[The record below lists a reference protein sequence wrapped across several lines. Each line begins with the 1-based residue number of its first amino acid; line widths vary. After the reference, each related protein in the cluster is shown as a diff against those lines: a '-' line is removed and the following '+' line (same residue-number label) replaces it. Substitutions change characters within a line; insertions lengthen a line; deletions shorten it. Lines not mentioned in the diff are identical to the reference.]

1 MHFAYAPDCLAD
13 PATAP
18 ISHALPEQPEPF
30 GDALCKAVFG
40 GLLPEEGQRT
50 AIARA
55 LGVSPDNPFRLLAAL
70 GGDVAGALSF
80 LPQGEEIGRR
90 RVGKECGSTC
100 RSRWSP
106 YP

>member
-1 MHFAYAPDCLAD
+1 MHFAYTEDWMAD
-13 PATAP
+13 PTAGP
-18 ISHALPEQPEPF
+18 LSHALPKQAEPF

-70 GGDVAGALSF
+70 GGDVAGALAF
-80 LPQGEEIGRR
+80 LPEGRNR
-90 RVGKECGSTC
+90 RCPLKV
-100 RSRWSP
+100 SRPLRWMMPSLRF
-106 YP
+106 

>member
-1 MHFAYAPDCLAD
+1 MHFAYAEDWLAD
-13 PATAP
+13 RGAPAL
-18 ISHALPEQPEPF
+18 SHALPKQAGAF

-70 GGDVAGALSF
+70 GGDVAGALAF
-80 LPQGEEIGRR
+80 LPPGEQPPPAPTE
-90 RVGKECGSTC
+90 
-100 RSRWSP
+100 SRITP
-106 YP
+106 KR